1 MRSKINRTYTYG
13 VVICGLVIVITLL
26 VYLSDHVYDETTAFL
41 FVFFIIVLQFMLGL
55 YRDITLPSCL
65 FSVFFMAFILVGFV
79 FENILRGFSPLMF
92 TAVIWSALAY
102 TFFVYLFTGAH
113 TKRTRAKIK
122 LIHPSNFFS
131 LVSILVAV
139 VGVLCGLLFFLK
151 IGHVPLF
158 SNASPEERI
167 SSMQGN
173 GYLLQP
179 LRSAPI
185 AAIACVFGTRY
196 FKSGLLL
203 FFVSNFL
210 FLGTGFRGLFI
221 QNLLYFILIY
231 CLVNGKPFGYSYLI
245 KSGVV
250 LVGLIFVLG
259 LIRGDGFIINSVLFK
274 LLHAFSVSMLI
285 LKMVLTHFQ
294 DFKFGLTFLYKFS
307 SVLPVEN
314 IEYTQWLATQL
325 PLKFKGGV
333 TPTLIGDFYINF
345 GKLYWVSFL
354 PLSWFLALLDKK
366 IVAAT
371 RLTSLLMI
379 STISMGIARSTTGGL
394 SNTLFQTFLACVIVY
409 ILIAASRV
417 KVRQESLLK

>member
-1 MRSKINRTYTYG
+1 MEAVRPKIIRTYTYG
-13 VVICGLVIVITLL
+13 LVVCGLVFFSLVLL
-26 VYLSDHVYDETTAFL
+26 ILSDQIYDITTAIL
-41 FVFFIIVLQFMLGL
+41 FVFCIMFLQFMLGF
-55 YRDITLPSCL
+55 YRDLTLPSCL
-65 FSVFFMAFILVGFV
+65 FSVFFMAFILVGFL
-79 FENILRGFSPLMF
+79 FENILRGFSPLVF
-92 TAVIWSALAY
+92 KAVIWSSLTH
-102 TFFVYLFTGAH
+102 TFFAYLFKGVHA
-113 TKRTRAKIK
+113 KRARAKVK
-122 LIHPSNFFS
+122 LDHPSKSFS
-131 LVSILVAV
+131 LVAISIAV

-151 IGHVPLF
+151 IGHIPLF

-167 SSMQGN
+167 SAMQGN

-196 FKSGLLL
+196 FKSGLVL

-221 QNLLYFILIY
+221 QNLLYFILVY

-245 KSGVV
+245 KSGLV
-250 LVGLIFVLG
+250 LVGLIFALG
-259 LIRGDGFIINSVLFK
+259 LIRGDGFLISSVVFK
-274 LLHAFSVSMLI
+274 LLHAFSVSILI
-285 LKMVLTHFQ
+285 LEMVLTDFE
-294 DFKFGLTFLYKFS
+294 DFKFGLTFLYKFT
-307 SVLPVEN
+307 SVLPLPN
-314 IEYTQWLATQL
+314 IEYTQWLTSQL
-325 PLKFKGGV
+325 PLKFNGGV

-345 GKLYWVSFL
+345 GNLYWVSFI

-366 IVAAT
+366 IVTTT

-379 STISMGIARSTTGGL
+379 STISMGIARSATGGL

-417 KVRQESLLK
+417 KVH